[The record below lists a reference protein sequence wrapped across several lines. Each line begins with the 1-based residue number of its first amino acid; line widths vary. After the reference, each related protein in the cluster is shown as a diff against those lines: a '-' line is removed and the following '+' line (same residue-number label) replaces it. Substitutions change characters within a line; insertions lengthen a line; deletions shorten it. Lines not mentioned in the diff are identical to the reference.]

1 MKHRNIPSLAT
12 TRRNRLQMEQMQK
25 VCRDT
30 SVNFMRTLVP
40 KSARW
45 TLHHTVP
52 AMAAK
57 IVEISFF
64 PLLFALAAGAQIAV
78 QNRKKIV
85 GM

>member
-1 MKHRNIPSLAT
+1 
-12 TRRNRLQMEQMQK
+12 MEQMQK
-25 VCRDT
+25 VCRDA
-30 SVNFMRTLVP
+30 SVGLMRTLAP

-52 AMAAK
+52 ALSAK

-64 PLLFALAAGAQIAV
+64 PLIFALAAAAQVAV